1 MSWGMVST
9 LLNRVVFVV
18 ITGLLKDA
26 VEDKYLHTEGQHLR
40 KSVTVLSNKENAFL
54 SHSFQHKSWL
64 IFVRFL

>member
-26 VEDKYLHTEGQHLR
+26 GEDKYRHTKGQHLR
-40 KSVTVLSNKENAFL
+40 KRVTVLTNNANAFL